1 MRAYLVLPLVL
12 CLTGC
17 NWFNHVTGLS
27 KEQDR
32 ATGAA
37 CRQTGRSLEECF
49 RRNPDADKA
58 QIYTGWREMHEYMTK
73 QQLPTMMPPPDP
85 PPPPASAPATGHPP
99 PAAADN
105 SQPPTM
111 SDAGAVDNGSGKPD
125 PEVQAVL
132 DTINNRSSSNSA
144 TTPSSSEEKQ
154 LQSILKQGA
163 TNSPPPKPKK

>member
-12 CLTGC
+12 CLSGC

-58 QIYTGWREMHEYMTK
+58 QVFAGWREMHEYMTK

-85 PPPPASAPATGHPP
+85 PPPAASAPVAAGHPP
-99 PAAADN
+99 PAAADGN
-105 SQPPTM
+105 QPPTM
-111 SDAGAVDNGSGKPD
+111 SDAGANDGNGGKPD

-132 DTINNRSSSNSA
+132 DTINNRSGNGA
-144 TTPSSSEEKQ
+144 TTPSNAEEKQ

-163 TNSPPPKPKK
+163 ASSAPPKPKK